1 VPSPTTFSGIQF
13 VTDEKGYRVGVLI
26 DLKKHGAILEDF
38 WDGLISESRRKEK
51 AIPYEQYR
59 ASRQKRRR
67 A

>member
-1 VPSPTTFSGIQF
+1 MTGIQF
-13 VTDEKGYRVGVLI
+13 VTDDKGRRVAVLI
-26 DLKKHGAILEDF
+26 DLKKHGATLQDF

-51 AIPYEQYR
+51 GIPYEQYR